1 MATKTLSA
9 RFKFRR
15 DTTAN
20 WNAAIG
26 FVPLEGEVIVYTDYK
41 TVEKDG
47 QTVSVPGIKI
57 GSGNGY
63 VQDLAFVG
71 EAEAAEIMAHIN
83 DSVRHISPA
92 ERLRWNNKL
101 SIDDAE
107 EVEDETLLIY
117 RN

>member
-26 FVPLEGEVIVYTDYK
+26 FIPLEGEVIVYTDYK
-41 TVEKDG
+41 TMEKDG
-47 QTVSVPGIKI
+47 QTITVPGIKI

-71 EAEAAEIMAHIN
+71 EAEAAEIMAHIS
-83 DSVRHISPA
+83 DSTRHISPA
-92 ERLRWNNKL
+92 ERVRWNNKL
-101 SIDDAE
+101 NVDDEE
-107 EVEDETLLIY
+107 EVEGETLLIN